1 MSSEIAANSRPLERP
16 LLAGPSWTISV
27 SVAIVFFFAAR
38 LSLALLDKSDGV
50 AVFWPAAGIASGF
63 LVAFG
68 PAVRLPVVTG
78 VVVATLAANLMGD
91 RNLASSTFFA
101 VANSCGPLIVAGLI
115 QRFGGAPFELNE
127 LRRVVE
133 LFGATM
139 AAALVSGIVGTLGFV
154 LFHPSTS
161 SAITI
166 WRHWVTSE
174 TLGTITVAPL
184 VIGLAS
190 FLRSP
195 PPRREIAEGSFAL
208 SVVATVCLLLVFL
221 PNKPWTL
228 ELAIASLCPL
238 FVWTAARVRPAFT
251 AVATFM
257 CAITIVW
264 TTIFG
269 IGLFGDTRLPLEERI
284 LSAQATILATSFGAL
299 VLAALFSERRI
310 HERAILEREL
320 RLEEALR
327 AGGVITFDWNL
338 QTGSIGLSP
347 NAAKIL
353 GLGPRQSLSSAE
365 WMRCIHPNDRPSV
378 AARLSTARFD
388 DLSHSTTFRFLRPDG
403 RGEVWLEQVAIT
415 HVDSAGKPVC
425 INGLTTDITERRR
438 FEEEISRAWKSAALA
453 DRAKSSFLSAASHDL
468 RQPLQTL
475 RFLQGALG
483 LHLTDGEGRDL
494 VGGMARSLDTMSG
507 ILSSLLDVNRLEAG
521 NLRPSRSDFAISE
534 IFESLAADFSD
545 SITDKGLRWRAVRS
559 GLVVRSDKRML
570 ETMIRNLLSN
580 ALRYTDRGRILLGC
594 RRVGDKVRIEV
605 WDSGIGITQDQLPH
619 IFEEYYQG
627 SPDAAR
633 GGLGLG
639 LAIVRRL
646 GEMLDHAIGARSTP
660 GKGTVISIEVPRGDA
675 NGDAPE
681 RTQTPRYQRGDF
693 RGTILVVEDEASV
706 RASISRL
713 LKAKGIGAIVVAT
726 ADDALTRVRRQEIR
740 PDILLCD
747 YNLRGS
753 TNGVTTVSDLRA
765 ALDRNIPAIVM
776 TGDVR
781 SEIVDSIAGQGISV
795 LIKPFSADELLQQ
808 VTRLYHGSISGNPA
822 GTAGS

>member
-1 MSSEIAANSRPLERP
+1 
-16 LLAGPSWTISV
+16 
-27 SVAIVFFFAAR
+27 
-38 LSLALLDKSDGV
+38 
-50 AVFWPAAGIASGF
+50 
-63 LVAFG
+63 
-68 PAVRLPVVTG
+68 
-78 VVVATLAANLMGD
+78 
-91 RNLASSTFFA
+91 
-101 VANSCGPLIVAGLI
+101 
-115 QRFGGAPFELNE
+115 
-127 LRRVVE
+127 
-133 LFGATM
+133 
-139 AAALVSGIVGTLGFV
+139 
-154 LFHPSTS
+154 
-161 SAITI
+161 
-166 WRHWVTSE
+166 
-174 TLGTITVAPL
+174 
-184 VIGLAS
+184 
-190 FLRSP
+190 
-195 PPRREIAEGSFAL
+195 
-208 SVVATVCLLLVFL
+208 
-221 PNKPWTL
+221 
-228 ELAIASLCPL
+228 
-238 FVWTAARVRPAFT
+238 
-251 AVATFM
+251 
-257 CAITIVW
+257 
-264 TTIFG
+264 
-269 IGLFGDTRLPLEERI
+269 
-284 LSAQATILATSFGAL
+284 
-299 VLAALFSERRI
+299 
-310 HERAILEREL
+310 
-320 RLEEALR
+320 
-327 AGGVITFDWNL
+327 
-338 QTGSIGLSP
+338 
-347 NAAKIL
+347 
-353 GLGPRQSLSSAE
+353 
-365 WMRCIHPNDRPSV
+365 
-378 AARLSTARFD
+378 
-388 DLSHSTTFRFLRPDG
+388 
-403 RGEVWLEQVAIT
+403 
-415 HVDSAGKPVC
+415 
-425 INGLTTDITERRR
+425 
-438 FEEEISRAWKSAALA
+438 
-453 DRAKSSFLSAASHDL
+453 
-468 RQPLQTL
+468 
-475 RFLQGALG
+475 
-483 LHLTDGEGRDL
+483 
-494 VGGMARSLDTMSG
+494 MARSLDTMSG

-627 SPDAAR
+627 SPEAAR

-646 GEMLDHAIGARSTP
+646 GQMLDHPIGARSTP

-681 RTQTPRYQRGDF
+681 RTQTPRYQSGDF

-740 PDILLCD
+740 PDMLLCD

-795 LIKPFSADELLQQ
+795 LIKPFSADELLHQ